1 MAQRWFRRRILVW
14 DHNRDGLI
22 TDNSELMS
30 EYDKTGKAAC
40 ANGYEKLARYFDKDK
55 NGVIEGSELN
65 DLHFWVDDG
74 DAVTEAGELRTPA
87 SYGITQIVIPG
98 NAEQKSSTFT
108 KESRS
113 KGAAESD
120 ASGYSTSREGFGKK
134 IATDMKDPR
143 TTFSSRTFI

>member
-1 MAQRWFRRRILVW
+1 MVW

-30 EYDKTGKAAC
+30 EYDKNGKAAF

-55 NGVIEGSELN
+55 NGIIEGSELN

-87 SYGITQIVIPG
+87 SYGNYADCNPWQCR
-98 NAEQKSSTFT
+98 AEEFDLYQREQKQ
-108 KESRS
+108 RIC
-113 KGAAESD
+113 
-120 ASGYSTSREGFGKK
+120 GK
-134 IATDMKDPR
+134 
-143 TTFSSRTFI
+143 

>member
-1 MAQRWFRRRILVW
+1 MGWRMGFWRKPLYYYGEREDRERVQWLKGGSGDGFLVW

-30 EYDKTGKAAC
+30 EYDKNGKAAF

-55 NGVIEGSELN
+55 NGIIEGSELN

-74 DAVTEAGELRTPA
+74 DAVTEAEIENTCELWN
-87 SYGITQIVIPG
+87 TQIVIPG

-108 KESRS
+108 KRVEARR
-113 KGAAESD
+113 
-120 ASGYSTSREGFGKK
+120 TGK
-134 IATDMKDPR
+134 
-143 TTFSSRTFI
+143 